1 MKRVLGLCVAIGG
14 LMKRC
19 HNLTTWIEFW
29 PSHIYLFIN
38 IYKYYIYIWYGYDKY
53 YFSKYKL
60 LINYNLCVL
69 LHTLKSGHL
78 RSAALFGIATQRAF
92 VPWPPFPRLRHRRW
106 APAPILRSGGGNPLH
121 RFPFPQATP
130 PNTGGRG
137 LTRRNLY
144 GLKKLIYLKKI
155 IFNW

>member
-19 HNLTTWIEFW
+19 HDLTTWIEFW

-92 VPWPPFPRLRHRRW
+92 AGSFLDPLFPVFDTVDGPPPPFYDLVAETRYTD
-106 APAPILRSGGGNPLH
+106 S
-121 RFPFPQATP
+121 PFPSRLP
-130 PNTGGRG
+130 PTRGVGVLRAETCTGF
-137 LTRRNLY
+137 
-144 GLKKLIYLKKI
+144 KK
-155 IFNW
+155 N